1 MGGTTAQEWVPL
13 EDTPTDVFW
22 KSMQLNFAYTFFLCR
37 DLAKNW
43 IDSGRGGA
51 CSRLTLSVMFPKPN
65 SQGNS
70 DGHIDGNRHV
80 PDFPRC
86 WNPDSSLNR
95 CKDGL
100 WQWNGK
106 EYSRAQR

>member
-1 MGGTTAQEWVPL
+1 MLKRAGCENPNGQQGGKKGGVVEW
-13 EDTPTDVFW
+13 EATG
-22 KSMQLNFAYTFFLCR
+22 
-37 DLAKNW
+37 
-43 IDSGRGGA
+43 SGRGGT
-51 CSRLTLSVMFPKPN
+51 CSRFTLSVMFPKPN

-70 DGHIDGNRHV
+70 DGHIDGNGHV

-95 CKDGL
+95 RKDGL

-106 EYSRAQR
+106 EDSRAQR